1 MFSSLLNKPS
11 KDHGNGVG
19 SSSEA
24 IEKSIEYLTK
34 NNLGNKKINFRLK
47 DWGVSRQRYWG
58 CPIPIAYDEKGDAHA
73 IPDDMLPVKLPENI
87 DLNSKGNPLDS
98 QNNWKEIKI
107 NGKKMIRETDT
118 LDTFVCSSWYYLR
131 FCSPKEKTYGFN
143 KEDIDYWM
151 PVDQYIGGV
160 EHAILHLLYSR
171 FFMQAISFKN
181 KNFNILEPFDG
192 LFTQG
197 MVCHET
203 YKDSD
208 NNWISPEEI
217 EVINGK
223 KYLKK
228 DNSKLVTVGPSES
241 MSKSKK
247 NTIDPE
253 NIINSYGA
261 DAARLFIL
269 SDSPPEKDV
278 QWSEEGIVSSY
289 KFIQKLWNLNSKIL
303 QEINKNH
310 QDNNSNELDI
320 YTNKFLKK
328 ITDNLEKFSY
338 NKIIA
343 NLHEMYSFLS
353 KEINNVYKKD
363 NLILNYKKI
372 LIAMSPIIPHFS
384 NECLEM
390 IKTKNVEWPKYDQT
404 KIKEDT
410 VNIVVQINGKKRG
423 LMETQINIPEKI
435 LMEKIYQDEKLK
447 KYIVDIQIKKT
458 IFIKDKIINI
468 IV

>member
-1 MFSSLLNKPS
+1 
-11 KDHGNGVG
+11 
-19 SSSEA
+19 
-24 IEKSIEYLTK
+24 
-34 NNLGNKKINFRLK
+34 
-47 DWGVSRQRYWG
+47 
-58 CPIPIAYDEKGDAHA
+58 
-73 IPDDMLPVKLPENI
+73 
-87 DLNSKGNPLDS
+87 
-98 QNNWKEIKI
+98 
-107 NGKKMIRETDT
+107 
-118 LDTFVCSSWYYLR
+118 
-131 FCSPKEKTYGFN
+131 
-143 KEDIDYWM
+143 
-151 PVDQYIGGV
+151 
-160 EHAILHLLYSR
+160 
-171 FFMQAISFKN
+171 
-181 KNFNILEPFDG
+181 
-192 LFTQG
+192 
-197 MVCHET
+197 MV
-203 YKDSD
+203 
-208 NNWISPEEI
+208 
-217 EVINGK
+217 
-223 KYLKK
+223 
-228 DNSKLVTVGPSES
+228 
-241 MSKSKK
+241 
-247 NTIDPE
+247 
-253 NIINSYGA
+253 
-261 DAARLFIL
+261 R
-269 SDSPPEKDV
+269 
-278 QWSEEGIVSSY
+278 EGIVSAY

-303 QEINKNH
+303 QEIDKNH

-328 ITDNLEKFSY
+328 ITDNLENFSY

-390 IKTKNVEWPKYDQT
+390 IKTKKVEWPKYDQK

-447 KYIVDIQIKKT
+447 KYMGDKPIKKT